1 MEQTV
6 EKVKAELEVIAKKLS
21 LPLEN
26 PKVILEW
33 CKNNSYTEE
42 VATKLIAPLYSLQ
55 IKDTMLFK
63 WMMKL
68 GKQLPDKRQKILRGN
83 IYKSKNMPSPLFIL

>member
-33 CKNNSYTEE
+33 CKT
-42 VATKLIAPLYSLQ
+42 LIR
-55 IKDTMLFK
+55 KK
-63 WMMKL
+63 W
-68 GKQLPDKRQKILRGN
+68 QQN
-83 IYKSKNMPSPLFIL
+83 

>member
-33 CKNNSYTEE
+33 C
-42 VATKLIAPLYSLQ
+42 
-55 IKDTMLFK
+55 
-63 WMMKL
+63 
-68 GKQLPDKRQKILRGN
+68 
-83 IYKSKNMPSPLFIL
+83 

>member
-33 CKNNSYTEE
+33 CKNNSYTKKRAA
-42 VATKLIAPLYSLQ
+42 VRYQLGIA
-55 IKDTMLFK
+55 
-63 WMMKL
+63 
-68 GKQLPDKRQKILRGN
+68 KRHINTRRQTTHSYIAGRLCLVYLLN
-83 IYKSKNMPSPLFIL
+83 IWRF